1 MEQIQARL
9 LIEMM
14 GRPAEHLTTTLTA
27 LVDRMGTE
35 KGVKITH
42 RKLYEAAPIKESKD
56 LFSSFVELEVTF
68 DSLNVLLGIMFAYM
82 PSNVEI
88 MSPQKLSFSREDIS
102 ALANNLV
109 ARLHGYDGAA
119 KNLIN
124 QRDVA
129 YNQLRLLLANHPELK
144 DEIIKNQQQPRVTPS
159 ETPAP
164 TEKKKDKKS
173 KKKSKR

>member
-1 MEQIQARL
+1 MEEIQARL
-9 LIEMM
+9 VIEMM
-14 GRPAEHLTTTLTA
+14 GRPAEHLTATLNA
-27 LVDRMGTE
+27 LIERMGNE

-42 RKLYEAAPIKESKD
+42 KKLYDAAPIKDSKD
-56 LFSSFVELEVTF
+56 LFSAFFELEVTF
-68 DSLNVLLGIMFAYM
+68 DSLNALLGIMFAYM

-88 MSPQKLSFSREDIS
+88 MAPQKLSFSREDIS

-109 ARLHGYDGAA
+109 ARLHGYDGVA
-119 KNLIN
+119 KNLIS

-144 DEIIKNQQQPRVTPS
+144 DELIKNQQQSRAAQEDALS
-159 ETPAP
+159 
-164 TEKKKDKKS
+164 EKKKDKKS

>member
-1 MEQIQARL
+1 MENIQARL

-14 GRPAEHLTTTLTA
+14 GRPAEHLTATLNA
-27 LVDRMGTE
+27 LIDRLGTE
-35 KGVKITH
+35 KGVKITQ
-42 RKLYEAAPIKESKD
+42 KKMYEAAPIKESKD
-56 LFSSFVELEVTF
+56 LFSAFVELEVTF

-88 MSPQKLSFSREDIS
+88 ISPQKLSFSREDIS
-102 ALANNLV
+102 SLSNNLV

-124 QRDVA
+124 QRDMA

-144 DEIIKNQQQPRVTPS
+144 DELIKSQQQPRSAQTTPDV
-159 ETPAP
+159 A
-164 TEKKKDKKS
+164 EKKTDKKS

>member
-1 MEQIQARL
+1 MENIQARL

-14 GRPAEHLTTTLTA
+14 GRPAEHLTATLNA
-27 LVDRMGTE
+27 LIDRLGTE
-35 KGVKITH
+35 KGVKITQ
-42 RKLYEAAPIKESKD
+42 KKMYEAAPIKESKD
-56 LFSSFVELEVTF
+56 LFSAFVELEVTF

-88 MSPQKLSFSREDIS
+88 ISPQKLSFSREDIS
-102 ALANNLV
+102 SLSNNLV

-124 QRDVA
+124 QRDMA

-144 DEIIKNQQQPRVTPS
+144 DELIKSQQQPRSAQATPDV
-159 ETPAP
+159 A
-164 TEKKKDKKS
+164 EKKTDKKS